1 MILPDGS
8 GADTGR
14 PGASRAGLFAAA
26 GLVVVA
32 GFVLMGILSPAQPVA
47 VEETTTTST
56 SIADLVPPFD
66 TETFAVSEIARGEPF
81 AWQPVMILDDSY
93 PMALFDHEGWIYL
106 FSTERPNFSGY
117 EQGGLRGWRSGDGE
131 SWEPLGQVIP
141 ARHRISQIVSTPQGL
156 VALEQTDEAGFAV
169 WRSAFGFDWTV
180 EELSVEGLGPSETV
194 APQAAGGSESVLVV
208 AGNRYVDVQRRIR
221 EGFGPLGASDDIG
234 FSYGWAV
241 DIRGEEVE
249 FQLYG
254 PLGLSLGVLTPEDI
268 DLTEA
273 EVETLVDEWN
283 GRNPGAEVWTRI
295 GEGPWQETEIPG
307 ASYVEAIVTAPH
319 GELTAVGYGSS
330 GPTHWSSDDGLNWE
344 RADRFP
350 RPYGLDN
357 WRGTLVGPSEGGRA
371 SVLISGDNGDWEEIG
386 PHDHFPIEFSWHI
399 GPVGAGSG
407 GIAALVTSW
416 DRYRFEP
423 EEPLEPVT
431 LRSGDATLTIDFQSG
446 SYNLE
451 TSDGATHTWQMHGTT
466 TPEGITVDL
475 ASPVIEFHDPDTGE
489 FLATF
494 TIEQLMEAETSYW
507 SGHHQPAAHRAVVFT
522 SDGDEWSI
530 QDGAV
535 LGNDLEIMHIEVSET
550 HVVAAGINPAG
561 LYDPSLSPGF
571 ELWSAPIP

>member
-32 GFVLMGILSPAQPVA
+32 GFALMGILSPAQPVA

-56 SIADLVPPFD
+56 SIADLEPPFD
-66 TETFAVSEIARGEPF
+66 TETFAVSQIARGEPF

-117 EQGGLRGWRSGDGE
+117 EQGGLRGWRSVDGE

-141 ARHRISQIVSTPQGL
+141 DRHHISQIVSTPRGL
-156 VALEQTDEAGFAV
+156 VALEQTNEAGFAV

-180 EELSVEGLGPSETV
+180 EEVSVEGLGPSETV
-194 APQAAGGSESVLVV
+194 APQTAGGSESVLVV

-221 EGFGPLGASDDIG
+221 EGFGSLGAGDDAG
-234 FSYGWAV
+234 FPYGWAV
-241 DIRGEEVE
+241 DIRGDEVE

-254 PLGLSLGVLTPEDI
+254 PLGLSLAVLTPEDI
-268 DLTEA
+268 DLTGA
-273 EVETLVDEWN
+273 EVEALVDEWN

-295 GEGPWQETEIPG
+295 GEGPWRETEIPG
-307 ASYVEAIVTAPH
+307 ASYVEAIVTTPH
-319 GELTAVGYGSS
+319 GELIAVGYGSS
-330 GPTHWSSDDGLNWE
+330 GPANWSSEDGLNWE
-344 RADRFP
+344 KVDRFP
-350 RPYGLDN
+350 RPYGVDN

-371 SVLISGDNGDWEEIG
+371 SVLMSDENGHWEDIG
-386 PHDHFPIEFSWHI
+386 PRELLPTEFSWHI
-399 GPVGAGSG
+399 GPVGAGPG

-416 DRYRFEP
+416 DWERFEP
-423 EEPLEPVT
+423 EEELEPVT
-431 LRSGDATLTIDFQSG
+431 LRNGDATLTIDFQSG
-446 SYNLE
+446 SYSVV
-451 TSDGATHTWQMHGTT
+451 TGDGSTYTWQMHGVS
-466 TPEGITVDL
+466 TPEGIAVDL
-475 ASPVIEFHDPDTGE
+475 ASPVIEFHDPDTDE
-489 FLATF
+489 LLATF
-494 TIEQLMEAETSYW
+494 TIDELTNAETSYW
-507 SGHHQPAAHRAVVFT
+507 GGHHRPAAHRAVVFT
-522 SDGDEWSI
+522 SDGEEWSI

-571 ELWSAPIP
+571 GLWSAPIP

>member
-56 SIADLVPPFD
+56 SIADLEPPFD
-66 TETFAVSEIARGEPF
+66 TETFAVSQIARGEPF

-117 EQGGLRGWRSGDGE
+117 ERGGLRGWRSGDGE

-141 ARHRISQIVSTPQGL
+141 ERHRISQIVSTPRGL
-156 VALEQTDEAGFAV
+156 VALEQTDEPGFAV

-180 EELSVEGLGPSETV
+180 EEVSVEGLGPSETV
-194 APQAAGGSESVLVV
+194 APQTVGGSESVLVV

-221 EGFGPLGASDDIG
+221 EGFGSLGAGDDVG
-234 FSYGWAV
+234 FPYGWTV
-241 DIRGEEVE
+241 DTRGEEVE

-254 PLGLSLGVLTPEDI
+254 PLGLSLAVLTPEDI

-273 EVETLVDEWN
+273 EVEALVDEWN
-283 GRNPGAEVWTRI
+283 GRNASAEVWTRI
-295 GEGPWQETEIPG
+295 GEGPWRETEIPG
-307 ASYVEAIVTAPH
+307 ASYVEAIVTTPH
-319 GELTAVGYGSS
+319 GELIAVGYGSS
-330 GPTHWSSDDGLNWE
+330 GPANWSSDDGLNWE
-344 RADRFP
+344 RADRIP
-350 RPYGLDN
+350 RPYGVDN
-357 WRGTLVGPSEGGRA
+357 WRGTLVGPSEGGRT
-371 SVLISGDNGDWEEIG
+371 SVLISGENGDWEEIG
-386 PHDHFPIEFSWHI
+386 PHEHFPTEFSWHI
-399 GPVGAGSG
+399 GPVGAGPG

-416 DRYRFEP
+416 DRYTFEP

-431 LRSGDATLTIDFQSG
+431 LRNGDATLTIDFQSG
-446 SYNLE
+446 SYSVV
-451 TSDGATHTWQMHGTT
+451 TSDGSTHTWQMHGVS

-489 FLATF
+489 LLATF
-494 TIEQLMEAETSYW
+494 TIEELTEAETSYW
-507 SGHHQPAAHRAVVFT
+507 GGHHQPAAHRAVVFT
-522 SDGDEWSI
+522 SDGEEWSI

-571 ELWSAPIP
+571 GLWSAPIP